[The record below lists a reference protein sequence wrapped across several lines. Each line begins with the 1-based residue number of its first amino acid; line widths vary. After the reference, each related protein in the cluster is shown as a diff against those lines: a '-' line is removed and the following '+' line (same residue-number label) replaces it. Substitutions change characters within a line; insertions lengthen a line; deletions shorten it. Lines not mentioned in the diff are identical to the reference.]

1 MNRRRYLQS
10 LAGTG
15 ALAALAG
22 CWDGPDGDGPR
33 ETTVDRT
40 RPSPETPPPPE
51 DPDTEELADDYG
63 TVVDMV
69 ADAGCDADGEEPCDA
84 ALRDAADDDTLL
96 RFPAGTYRFE
106 RTNRLS
112 GLTNLG
118 VVGDG
123 DVTFE
128 APAGHNGKWIVI
140 DRGRDLLFRN
150 VTLDVTADNCAPTL
164 QLGVSDGLDVRD
176 VRVVGRGTRD
186 GSAPEGDGGNVPVG
200 SAFLPVV
207 RSPDGSGVVERF
219 VAEAG
224 GRIGT
229 YNHGDGRVGIY
240 IGSSH
245 RGSVRL
251 VDCHLEEF
259 PNNGIYASRTR
270 GVVEVEG
277 GTFRNNDISQV
288 RLGSEGSVVE
298 GATVEVDVE
307 AVGGPNAPDDYL
319 NPRGIRIES
328 GRAGAEDGRSSGGVT
343 VRNAAV
349 RMFAAPA
356 SPGIAV
362 GTNGG
367 DFTIESTRVR
377 VDADGSTGILAKAP
391 TGGQHYDPP
400 PKPHSGTISDA
411 RIFGESPSGHA
422 VWIIDRAET
431 TIENLRVD
439 QAGDRRDGLYLSRSP
454 DCTVTDCSLLT
465 GRYPVL
471 LQPTEEPTGDCLV
484 RLDATE
490 FIGTTGDIQDLLR
503 RVPLDIGG
511 SPSLCVDPDYAD
523 MGGVTDPVIALT
535 DIRGGD
541 VLKEVISRRSLDS

>member
-33 ETTVDRT
+33 RTTDAPT
-40 RPSPETPPPPE
+40 RRPPETPPPPE
-51 DPDTEELADDYG
+51 DPDTEELADEYG

-69 ADAGCDADGEEPCDA
+69 ADAGCDPDGDEPCDA
-84 ALRDAADDDTLL
+84 AFRDAAAADTLL

-128 APAGHNGKWIVI
+128 APAGHNDKWIVI
-140 DRGRDLLFRN
+140 DGGRDLLFRN
-150 VTLDVTADNCAPTL
+150 VTVDASADNCAPTL
-164 QLGVSDGLDVRD
+164 QLGVEDGLDVRD

-186 GSAPEGDGGNVPVG
+186 GSAPEGEGGNVPVG
-200 SAFLPVV
+200 NALLPIV
-207 RSPDGSGVVERF
+207 RSPDGEGVVRRF
-219 VAEAG
+219 VAQEG

-240 IGSSH
+240 VGPSH
-245 RGSVRL
+245 AGTLRL
-251 VDCHLEEF
+251 VDCHVAEF
-259 PNNGIYASRTR
+259 PNNGVYASRTT
-270 GVVEVEG
+270 GVVHVEG

-298 GATVEVDVE
+298 GTTVEVDIE
-307 AVGGPNAPDDYL
+307 DVGGPNAPADYL

-328 GRAGAEDGRSSGGVT
+328 GRAGSNAGRSPGGVT
-343 VRNAAV
+343 VRDADV

-400 PKPHSGTISDA
+400 PKPHSGTITDV
-411 RIFGESPSGHA
+411 RILGESATGHA
-422 VWIIDRAET
+422 VWVIGRGDT
-431 TIENLRVD
+431 TFENLRVD
-439 QAGDRRDGLYLSRSP
+439 QAGERRDGLYLSRSP
-454 DCTVTDCSLLT
+454 NCTVSDCSLLT

-484 RLDATE
+484 RLDTTE
-490 FIGTTGDIQDLLR
+490 FLGTTGDIEDLLR
-503 RVPLDIGG
+503 RLPVDLGG
-511 SPSLCVDPDYAD
+511 SRTLCVDPDYAD